1 MNFGVGITPT
11 AGQIFNRVWS
21 SESGR
26 TDAGIA
32 PKAVLLQHKV
42 PPKTEAKMRLE
53 FGVIALL
60 ITFALPASLQALPSY
75 TLEEAVALAQAR
87 NPEIAIARKKVLAAR
102 GSFIEARSGFLP
114 SLSSSGL
121 YDKRQTQSETTLRQ
135 EDYNAILR
143 LDQNLY
149 TGGAVTSQLAIAQL
163 NIDKANYELQETV
176 SRVTMD
182 VRIAFDELLLNRAK
196 VRVREDSVRVL
207 EEELKSQQE
216 SFNVGIVGK
225 LNVQR
230 AEVALAN
237 ERPEL
242 FNAQT
247 ELKNSYLRLA
257 ELFGTD
263 VHPGAQT
270 PPFEIS
276 GELQYRPNHPDLNNC
291 LARADANRPVIKAR
305 QKDIEIEDRQYVL
318 DRSATRPHVRA
329 FSGAEV
335 YSERDPAVGPEF
347 NYGGVVGIN
356 ATWDIFD
363 GYATKGRMQATRAR
377 RGAAVEALAA
387 ARRSVVS
394 EVRGAFFDLE
404 QAERVLE
411 NETKNVHTADEALE
425 MAKGNFAAG
434 LGTQLD
440 VLQAASDV
448 TRTRTTRLS
457 AIYLHNVALAR
468 LAHACASS
476 AEALNFGSKKE
487 NARSDNAAAQ
497 ASDVANPPSRL
508 SQQ

>member
-1 MNFGVGITPT
+1 MRLKF
-11 AGQIFNRVWS
+11 
-21 SESGR
+21 
-26 TDAGIA
+26 AGISI
-32 PKAVLLQHKV
+32 L
-42 PPKTEAKMRLE
+42 
-53 FGVIALL
+53 IA
-60 ITFALPASLQALPSY
+60 AALPSSSSVLGAAPVY
-75 TLEEAVALAQAR
+75 TIEQAVAVAQER
-87 NPEIAIARKKVLAAR
+87 NPEILIARKKVLAAR

-121 YDKRQTQSETTLRQ
+121 YDKRQTQNETRLRD

-143 LDQNLY
+143 LEQNLY
-149 TGGAVTSQLAIAQL
+149 TGGAVTSQVAIAQL
-163 NIDKANYELQETV
+163 NIDKANYELQEIA
-176 SRVTMD
+176 SRVIMD
-182 VRIAFDELLLNRAK
+182 VRIAFNELLLNRAK
-196 VRVREDSVRVL
+196 VHVREESVRVL
-207 EEELKSQQE
+207 DEELNNQQE
-216 SFNVGIVGK
+216 RLSAGIVSK

-247 ELKNSYLRLA
+247 DLKNSYLRLA

-263 VHPGAQT
+263 VRPGAQT

-276 GELQYRPNHPDLNNC
+276 GELEYRPNHADLNDC
-291 LARADANRPVIKAR
+291 LARADANRPLIKAR

-318 DRSATRPHVRA
+318 DRSAMRPHVRA
-329 FSGAEV
+329 FSGYEV
-335 YSERDPAVGPEF
+335 YSERDPDVGQEF

-356 ATWDIFD
+356 ATWNIFD
-363 GYATKGRMQATRAR
+363 GFATKGRMQATRAR
-377 RGAAVEALAA
+377 REAAVQALAA
-387 ARRSVVS
+387 ARRSVAS
-394 EVRGAFFDLE
+394 EVRSAFFDLQ

-411 NETKNVHTADEALE
+411 TETKNVQTADESLE

-476 AEALNFGSKKE
+476 AAALDFGSHFTKAG
-487 NARSDNAAAQ
+487 NQNRNAAQ
-497 ASDVANPPSRL
+497 VSDVAKPPEKL
-508 SQQ
+508 SQR

>member
-1 MNFGVGITPT
+1 MCSKLAAISMLT
-11 AGQIFNRVWS
+11 AAALAVS
-21 SESGR
+21 S
-26 TDAGIA
+26 
-32 PKAVLLQHKV
+32 KAL
-42 PPKTEAKMRLE
+42 EAE
-53 FGVIALL
+53 PV
-60 ITFALPASLQALPSY
+60 Y
-75 TLEEAVALAQAR
+75 TIEHAVAIAQER
-87 NPEIAIARKKVLAAR
+87 NPEILIARKKVLAAR
-102 GSFIEARSGFLP
+102 GGFIEARSGYLP

-121 YDKRQTQSETTLRQ
+121 YDKRQTQSETNLRQ
-135 EDYNAILR
+135 EDYNAILK
-143 LDQNLY
+143 LEQNIY
-149 TGGAVTSQLAIAQL
+149 TGGAVSSQVAIAQT
-163 NIDKANYELQETV
+163 NIAKANYELQETI

-182 VRIAFDELLLNRAK
+182 VRIAFSELLLNRAK

-207 EEELKSQQE
+207 DEELKSQQE
-216 SFNVGIVGK
+216 NFNAGIVGK

-263 VHPGAQT
+263 VQPGVQT

-276 GELQYRPNHPDLNNC
+276 GELQYQPNHPDLNDC
-291 LARADANRPVIKAR
+291 LARADANRALLKAR
-305 QKDIEIEDRQYVL
+305 EKDIEIEDRQYIL
-318 DRSATRPHVRA
+318 DRSETRPHVRA
-329 FSGAEV
+329 FSGYEV
-335 YSERDPAVGPEF
+335 YSERDPEVGPEF

-356 ATWDIFD
+356 ATWNIFD
-363 GYATKGRMQATRAR
+363 GFATKGRMQATRAR
-377 RGAAVEALAA
+377 REAAVEALAA
-387 ARRSVVS
+387 ARRSVAS
-394 EVRGAFFDLE
+394 EVRGAFFDLQ

-411 NETKNVHTADEALE
+411 TETQNVQTADEALD

-457 AIYLHNVALAR
+457 AIHLHNVALAR

-476 AEALNFGSKKE
+476 AEALNFGSDFKSTK
-487 NARSDNAAAQ
+487 NQNRNAAHA
-497 ASDVANPPSRL
+497 ADVAKPPEKLGQR
-508 SQQ
+508 

>member
-1 MNFGVGITPT
+1 
-11 AGQIFNRVWS
+11 
-21 SESGR
+21 
-26 TDAGIA
+26 
-32 PKAVLLQHKV
+32 
-42 PPKTEAKMRLE
+42 MRLE
-53 FGVIALL
+53 FAAAALF
-60 ITFALPASLQALPSY
+60 ITFGLPAPLQAAIPAY
-75 TLEEAVALAQAR
+75 TVEEAVAVAQDR
-87 NPEIAIARKKVLAAR
+87 NPEILIAGKKVAAAH
-102 GSFIEARSGFLP
+102 GGFIEARSGFLP
-114 SLSSSGL
+114 SLTSSGL
-121 YDKRQTQSETTLRQ
+121 YDKRQTQSETNLRQ

-149 TGGAVTSQLAIAQL
+149 TGGAVTSQVAIAKL
-163 NIDKANYELQETV
+163 NIDKANYELQEIV

-182 VRIAFDELLLNRAK
+182 VRIAFNELLLNRAK
-196 VRVREDSVRVL
+196 VHVREESVRVL
-207 EEELKSQQE
+207 DEELKNQQE
-216 SFNVGIVGK
+216 QLSAGIVGK

-263 VHPGAQT
+263 LRPEAQA

-291 LARADANRPVIKAR
+291 LARADANRWVIKAR

-318 DRSATRPHVRA
+318 DRSASRPHVRA
-329 FSGAEV
+329 FSGYEI
-335 YSERDPAVGPEF
+335 YSERDPAVGSEF

-356 ATWDIFD
+356 ATWNIFD
-363 GYATKGRMQATRAR
+363 GFATKGRMQATRAR
-377 RGAAVEALAA
+377 REAAVEALAA
-387 ARRSVVS
+387 ARRSVSS
-394 EVRGAFFDLE
+394 EVRSAFFDLQ

-411 NETKNVHTADEALE
+411 TETKNVQTADEALE
-425 MAKGNFAAG
+425 MVKGNFAAG

-468 LAHACASS
+468 LAHACDSS
-476 AEALNFGSKKE
+476 AEALDFGSKIK
-487 NARSDNAAAQ
+487 NAKNDNLNGAQ
-497 ASDVANPPSRL
+497 AADVARPPEKL
-508 SQQ
+508 SQR